1 MSVPQICDDVTD
13 LLPPTC
19 SLCER
24 DAARCAPVGPIF
36 ICIEE
41 PEFSD
46 SPIETVFC
54 CWEFASTWFQI
65 QAGRVSPDHGKC
77 YRKYGGNC

>member
-1 MSVPQICDDVTD
+1 MSVPQIRDVAD

-24 DAARCAPVGPIF
+24 DAARCAPVGPIL
-36 ICIEE
+36 IHIED
-41 PEFSD
+41 PESID
-46 SPIETVFC
+46 AGAIEKIFC
-54 CWEFASTWFQI
+54 TWECAADWFQI